1 MKPYDKHLGIWR
13 FGITLARRFRFSV
26 KLGSLTLLLVLP
38 ILALT
43 FALVQRQS
51 KELAAAQ
58 AEGGRSK
65 RRRSPASSTRNQ
77 YESFRYDK
85 FYTRKESKKRTRTGQ
100 KTGTDR

>member
-43 FALVQRQS
+43 FAGCALLS
-51 KELAAAQ
+51 TLFLAAGHRAY
-58 AEGGRSK
+58 
-65 RRRSPASSTRNQ
+65 RRLLR
-77 YESFRYDK
+77 
-85 FYTRKESKKRTRTGQ
+85 
-100 KTGTDR
+100 

>member
-51 KELAAAQ
+51 KDGRAQ
-58 AEGGRSK
+58 AEVQGLTLQRSVLQLLQSVQEHRVPGLA
-65 RRRSPASSTRNQ
+65 RRRGR
-77 YESFRYDK
+77 
-85 FYTRKESKKRTRTGQ
+85 
-100 KTGTDR
+100 